1 MSILLQS
8 RLCTCDPDVSLVL
21 TITANRFQVKLLS
34 RSNRSRM
41 FVQSI
46 PQKILSRL
54 RLFSKYLSLHFCNLF
69 CKSIEN
75 SINGHLY

>member
-21 TITANRFQVKLLS
+21 TIAANRFQVKLLS
-34 RSNRSRM
+34 RSNLSRI
-41 FVQSI
+41 FVLSI

-54 RLFSKYLSLHFCNLF
+54 TLFCKYLSLDFCNLF
-69 CKSIEN
+69 CKSTEN